1 LDMPLKSSAPKA
13 ARLTWFDSLR
23 GISILWIAIFHFFM
37 AYDAGRHPWILG
49 LFSFPAFLEGCA
61 PSPASFLGT
70 VGCVLD
76 GLLAAIFERGSQAV
90 AVFVVASGFGLT
102 YSLVKKGM
110 PPGGWGRWYRRRVL
124 RLFPLY
130 WLGHLICLISP
141 FVLLKDPI
149 DYRFALSFLGNRIY
163 PPEAMFYYLVPA
175 WWYFGLLIQLYLVFP
190 LLYGLLKKLGPAPF
204 LMWSILATIGA
215 RFLLVDVFHANSDY
229 AQGAFFMGRL
239 WEFATGMV
247 FAYYYSE
254 HPGLVEERLFA
265 WQTLAAGIVI
275 YVLGV
280 YSYQPVFF
288 HVFTDGFIG
297 TGLTIILAHCARWV
311 DRLLIMRSALVHVGA
326 YSYGLYLLHQPYVLY
341 FGERLRGEPMLHFV
355 LYAFVILGII
365 AILSMLLEWYVNH
378 LTNSL
383 FYRPDRQDLKG

>member
-1 LDMPLKSSAPKA
+1 MSEAQAKTV
-13 ARLTWFDSLR
+13 RLTWFDSLR

-49 LFSFPAFLEGCA
+49 LASFPAFMEGCA
-61 PSPASFLGT
+61 PSSFLGT
-70 VGCVLD
+70 IGCALD

-102 YSLVKKGM
+102 YSLVKKGV
-110 PPGGWGRWYRRRVL
+110 PQGGWSRWYQRRVL

-130 WLGHLICLISP
+130 WLGHVICLISP
-141 FVLLKDPI
+141 FVVLKDPI
-149 DYRFALSFLGNRIY
+149 DYRFFLSFLGNRFY
-163 PPEAMFYYLVPA
+163 PPDTVFYYLVPA
-175 WWYFGLLIQLYLVFP
+175 WWYFGLLIQLYVVFP
-190 LLYGLLKKLGPAPF
+190 LLFRLMQKLGPARF
-204 LMWSILATIGA
+204 LVLSILATIVV
-215 RFLLVDVFHANSDY
+215 RFLLVDVFQANSDY

-247 FAYYYSE
+247 LASYYAE

-265 WQTLAAGIVI
+265 VRTLMAGIVI

-297 TGLTIILAHCARWV
+297 TGLTIILAHCARWF
-311 DRLLIMRSALVHVGA
+311 DRMVIVRSALVTVGA
-326 YSYGLYLLHQPYVLY
+326 YSYGLYLLHQPYVIY
-341 FGERLRGEPMLHFV
+341 FGEHLREEPMLHFV
-355 LYAFVILGII
+355 LYAFLILGII
-365 AILSMLLEWYVNH
+365 TILSMLIEWYLNY
-378 LTNSL
+378 LTNML
-383 FYRPDRQDLKG
+383 FSQAKTNPPAKTEEKTP

>member
-1 LDMPLKSSAPKA
+1 MPA
-13 ARLTWFDSLR
+13 AQAKTLRLTWFDSLR

-49 LFSFPAFLEGCA
+49 FAAFPAFMEECAASSLLGTIGCA
-61 PSPASFLGT
+61 
-70 VGCVLD
+70 VD
-76 GLLAAIFERGSQAV
+76 GLVAAIFERGSQAV

-130 WLGHLICLISP
+130 WLGHLICLVSP
-141 FVLLKDPI
+141 FVSLKDPI
-149 DYRFALSFLGNRIY
+149 DYRFLLSFLGNRFF
-163 PPEAMFYYLVPA
+163 PPDAVFYYLVPA
-175 WWYFGLLIQLYLVFP
+175 WWYFGLLIQLYVVFP
-190 LLYGLLKKLGPAPF
+190 LLFWLMKKLGPAQY
-204 LMWSILATIGA
+204 LVLSILATIVT
-215 RFLLVDVFHANSDY
+215 RFVLVDVLHANSDY

-247 FAYYYSE
+247 LAYYYSE

-265 WQTLAAGIVI
+265 GKTLVAGIVI

-297 TGLTIILAHCARWV
+297 TGLTIILAQCARWV
-311 DRLLIMRSALVHVGA
+311 DRLTLVRSALVSVGA
-326 YSYGLYLLHQPYVLY
+326 YSYGLYLFHQPYVIY
-341 FGERLRGEPMLHFV
+341 FGERLREQPMLQFV
-355 LYAFVILGII
+355 LYAFLILGII
-365 AILSMLLEWYVNH
+365 TILSMLTEWYVNY

-383 FYRPDRQDLKG
+383 LHQPKANRG